1 MSGLS
6 DQKTGFEPIYK
17 KTYIGVVIAAAM
29 MIFLFVLI
37 GSAHAHRVIVYA
49 SIEGN
54 TVHTASKFP
63 SSDTKV
69 SGGTIKVY
77 DGSGNLLLTGKTDDK
92 GKFSFPIPKK
102 SALRIVI
109 SAGPGHQGEWRLS
122 EKKIRTALGDS
133 QPTKTAEGQSPST
146 KSEPSKKAKKQEL
159 PADRQQEITPVVK
172 QEVKKAL
179 AQGLDKKLDE
189 KLTPIR
195 DILVDMKN
203 PGPSVSEILGGIG
216 YIIGLFGIAAYIYS
230 RKQ

>member
-6 DQKTGFEPIYK
+6 DRKTGFELIYK
-17 KTYIGVVIAAAM
+17 KTSTGVIIAAAV

-37 GSAHAHRVIVYA
+37 GSAYAHRVIVYA

-63 SSDTKV
+63 SSGTKV

-133 QPTKTAEGQSPST
+133 QPTKTAKEQSPST
-146 KSEPSKKAKKQEL
+146 KSEPSKKAEKQEL
-159 PADRQQEITPVVK
+159 P
-172 QEVKKAL
+172 KAL
-179 AQGLDKKLDE
+179 AQELDKKLDE
-189 KLTPIR
+189 KLAPIR
-195 DILVDMKN
+195 NILVDMKN
-203 PGPSVSEILGGIG
+203 PGPSISEILGGIG